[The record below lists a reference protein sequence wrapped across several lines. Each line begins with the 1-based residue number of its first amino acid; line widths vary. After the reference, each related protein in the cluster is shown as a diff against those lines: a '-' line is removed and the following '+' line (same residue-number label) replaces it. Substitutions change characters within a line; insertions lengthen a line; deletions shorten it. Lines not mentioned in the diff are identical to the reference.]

1 MTALDAVDSSKAVPS
16 SRTPTR
22 PPTRPSTLS
31 QYLVETLLHMMI
43 SNHSLE
49 YIVHGWCERAEDEG
63 EEAARPV
70 VVLLLRLAVT
80 TYHYRHLR
88 SHPSSRVQLKILCR
102 LPTLGTA
109 ASHHQTLQDASAPG
123 QLDLDKSNC
132 LMSERLPHGFVRETK
147 SKGFWLGWLADS
159 ANALN
164 PTRHHLDRRLLVP
177 TLPGNK
183 LELAQHPHL
192 LLDVSK
198 PLWTLSFY
206 AYVSR

>member
-1 MTALDAVDSSKAVPS
+1 MT
-16 SRTPTR
+16 
-22 PPTRPSTLS
+22 
-31 QYLVETLLHMMI
+31 
-43 SNHSLE
+43 SNHSLK
-49 YIVHGWCERAEDEG
+49 YIVHGWCERAEDED

-80 TYHYRHLR
+80 TYRCRHLR
-88 SHPSSRVQLKILCR
+88 SHLSSRVQLKIPCR
-102 LPTLGTA
+102 LPTPGTA
-109 ASHHQTLQDASAPG
+109 ASHHQTLQDVSVPG
-123 QLDLDKSNC
+123 QLDLDKSDH
-132 LMSERLPHGFVRETK
+132 LTSERLPHGSVRETK
-147 SKGFWLGWLADS
+147 SKGFWLGWSADS

>member
-1 MTALDAVDSSKAVPS
+1 M
-16 SRTPTR
+16 
-22 PPTRPSTLS
+22 
-31 QYLVETLLHMMI
+31 
-43 SNHSLE
+43 
-49 YIVHGWCERAEDEG
+49 
-63 EEAARPV
+63 
-70 VVLLLRLAVT
+70 VVLLHRLAAT
-80 TYHYRHLR
+80 AHHCRLLQ
-88 SHPSSRVQLKILCR
+88 SHPSNRVQLKIQCR

-109 ASHHQTLQDASAPG
+109 ASHHQTLQDASTPG
-123 QLDLDKSNC
+123 QLDLDKSNH
-132 LMSERLPHGFVRETK
+132 LTPHGFVRETK
-147 SKGFWLGWLADS
+147 SKGYWLGWSADS

-192 LLDVSK
+192 LLDASK

>member
-1 MTALDAVDSSKAVPS
+1 M
-16 SRTPTR
+16 
-22 PPTRPSTLS
+22 
-31 QYLVETLLHMMI
+31 
-43 SNHSLE
+43 
-49 YIVHGWCERAEDEG
+49 
-63 EEAARPV
+63 
-70 VVLLLRLAVT
+70 VVLLPRRAVT
-80 TYHYRHLR
+80 TYHYRLLR
-88 SHPSSRVQLKILCR
+88 SRPNSRVQLQILCR

-123 QLDLDKSNC
+123 QLDLDKSNY
-132 LMSERLPHGFVRETK
+132 LTSERLPHGSVRETK
-147 SKGFWLGWLADS
+147 SKGFWLGWSADS